1 MSEQMISK
9 MENTKACFLG
19 IDLGSSS
26 LKLALVDVS
35 TGKKLAL
42 VNEPEN
48 EMEITAIHPDWAEQ
62 DPITWWEYICKGVKR
77 VIKDAQIDASL
88 IEGIGISY
96 QMHGLVVVDK
106 NQEPLRNSIIWCDSR
121 AIEIG
126 NKAFDGLGHDKCS
139 EHLLNS
145 PGNFT
150 ASKLKWVLDNEPD
163 VYSKIHKFM
172 LPGDF
177 VAAKLTGT
185 ICTTKNS
192 LSEGILWDYKEDK
205 IADWLLDYYGIDTNL
220 IPDIV
225 DNFTNQGEVNEEA
238 SKETGIPVGCP
249 VIYRAGDQ
257 PNNALSLNIFNQGE
271 VAATGGTS
279 GVIYAVTNQLKS
291 KESSRINHFAHV
303 NYTNETTNIGKLLC
317 INGAGIMYRWLR
329 NNVGTDSYEQMNRK
343 ASTVT
348 VGSGGVLVIPFGN
361 GAERMLN
368 SVNTGVHFAN
378 MNLNQHTHSHLY
390 RAALEGIAFAFVYG
404 MEILTNDNL
413 EIKVIRAG
421 NDNLFRSEIFANTVA
436 TLIGYDI
443 EIYNTTGA
451 IGAARACSLIDGD
464 FEKFGA
470 KISNNDHVMTYKPQ
484 KNKEAY
490 LTTYTRWKTELENIL
505 KIKL

>member
-1 MSEQMISK
+1 MYYIGYDIGSSSVKIALVETESKKRISIISEPSEQMDIISIK
-9 MENTKACFLG
+9 PN
-19 IDLGSSS
+19 
-26 LKLALVDVS
+26 
-35 TGKKLAL
+35 
-42 VNEPEN
+42 
-48 EMEITAIHPDWAEQ
+48 WAEQ
-62 DPITWWEYICKGVKR
+62 DPEKWWEYLCKGTKR
-77 VIKDAQIDASL
+77 ILLENNIDAKQILS
-88 IEGIGISY
+88 IGISY
-96 QMHGLVVVDK
+96 QMHGLVLVDTNK
-106 NQEPLRNSIIWCDSR
+106 KLLRDAIIWCDSR
-121 AIEIG
+121 AVDIG
-126 NKAFDGLGHDKCS
+126 KKAAKELGEEKYGK
-139 EHLLNS
+139 HLLNS

-150 ASKLKWVLDNEPD
+150 ASKLKWVKENEK
-163 VYSKIHKFM
+163 KIFDRTSHFM
-172 LPGDF
+172 LPGDYIAF
-177 VAAKLTGT
+177 KLTNEIT
-185 ICTTKNS
+185 TTKNG
-192 LSEGILWDYKEDK
+192 LSEGMLWDYKEK
-205 IADWLLDYYGIDTNL
+205 KLADWLLDYYKIDVNL
-220 IPDIV
+220 TPPIV
-225 DNFTNQGEVNEEA
+225 DNFENQGNVTPKA
-238 SKETGIPVGCP
+238 ALETGLPIGIP
-249 VIYRAGDQ
+249 IRYRAGDQ

>member
-1 MSEQMISK
+1 MYYIG
-9 MENTKACFLG
+9 F
-19 IDLGSSS
+19 DLGSSS
-26 LKLALVDVS
+26 IKVAIVEAT
-35 TGKKLAL
+35 TGKKVTI

-48 EMEITAIHPDWAEQ
+48 EMNITALETNWAEQ
-62 DPITWWEYICKGVKR
+62 DPNMWWKYVCKGAKR
-77 VIKDAQIDASL
+77 VIVESGIDASK
-88 IEGIGISY
+88 ISGIGISY

-106 NQEPLRNSIIWCDSR
+106 KGAPLRSSIIWCDGR
-121 AIEIG
+121 AIAIG
-126 NKAFDGLGHDKCS
+126 NKAFAELGEEKCS

-150 ASKLKWVLDNEPD
+150 ASKLKWVLDNEPEI
-163 VYSKIHKFM
+163 YNKIDKYM

-177 VAAKLTGT
+177 IASKLTGK
-185 ICTTKNS
+185 ICTTKNG
-192 LSEGILWDYKEDK
+192 LSEGIIWDYKTEK
-205 IADWLLDYYGIDTNL
+205 VADWLLEYYGIDKNL
-220 IPDIV
+220 TPEIV
-225 DNFTNQGEVNEEA
+225 ENFTNQGEVNEKA

-257 PNNALSLNIFNQGE
+257 PNNALSLNIFNHGE

-303 NYTNETTNIGKLLC
+303 NYTVEKKNIGKLLC

-329 NNVGTDSYEQMNRK
+329 DNLGSDSYEEMNKK
-343 ASTVT
+343 ASNIS
-348 VGSGGVLVIPFGN
+348 VGSDGVLVIPFGN
-361 GAERMLN
+361 GPERMLN
-368 SVNTGVHFAN
+368 SVNTGVHFSN
-378 MNLNQHTHSHLY
+378 LNLNQHTHSHLY

-404 MEILTNDNL
+404 MEILKADNA

-451 IGAARACSLIDGD
+451 VGAARACSLTDGD
-464 FEKFGA
+464 FEKFGTS
-470 KISNNDHVMTYKPQ
+470 ISNNDHVMTYKPLK
-484 KNKEAY
+484 KNKTYLAAY
-490 LTTYTRWKTELENIL
+490 NKWKAALEIIL
-505 KIKL
+505 KKS